1 MGDRRYVL
9 NGLNSIVEVD
19 TTATDQSEA
28 TEKIL
33 KKEEITKY
41 QCREHTACIR
51 ADNAGSIINWHLGVV
66 DRYDYD
72 KDEHFVLYIRRTYAK
87 GTQ

>member
-28 TEKIL
+28 TEEIL
-33 KKEEITKY
+33 KEEEITKY
-41 QCREHTACIR
+41 QCREHMACTFGQTMQV
-51 ADNAGSIINWHLGVV
+51 ASSIGI
-66 DRYDYD
+66 
-72 KDEHFVLYIRRTYAK
+72 
-87 GTQ
+87 